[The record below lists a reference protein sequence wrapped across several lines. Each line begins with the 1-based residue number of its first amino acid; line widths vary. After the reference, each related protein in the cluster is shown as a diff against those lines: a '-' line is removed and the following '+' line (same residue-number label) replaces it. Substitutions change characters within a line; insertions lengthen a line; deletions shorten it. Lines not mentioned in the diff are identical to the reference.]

1 MQVDDM
7 LKPRLTR
14 VEKKSPAHLRLTLEP
29 LERGFGHTLGS
40 ALRRVLM
47 SSISGGAVV
56 SVKIE
61 GAFNEYTAMEGVQ
74 EDIPDIILNLK
85 GLAVKMETKAR
96 VEVSIHKKGPG
107 IVSGADVEISEG
119 IEIFNKDHRI
129 AGLAENGELDMTLVL
144 ERGRGY
150 RAARTQVGKGDEKT
164 IGVIEIDANFNP
176 VIRVAYSVE
185 SARVERRTD
194 LDKLIIDMETNGT
207 VESEEVLR
215 TAAMIL
221 SHQLSEFVQFDGQ
234 IDLLESTQVAEIDP
248 ILTELVE
255 RLNLGARLTNS
266 LKAEKI
272 CFIGDLVIKSE
283 KDLLKTP
290 NLGKK
295 SVVEIERR
303 LKEHSLELNMELA
316 SWPPPKLWRERRVP
330 LR

>member
-1 MQVDDM
+1 MQVEAM

-29 LERGFGHTLGS
+29 LERGFGHTLGN

-47 SSISGGAVV
+47 SSVSGGAVV
-56 SVKIE
+56 SVRIE
-61 GAFNEYTAMEGVQ
+61 GAFNEYTALGGVQ

-85 GLAVKMETKAR
+85 GLAVKMGTDSS
-96 VEVSIHKKGPG
+96 VEINIQKKGPG
-107 IVSGADVEISEG
+107 VVTGADVEAG
-119 IEIFNKDHRI
+119 GAIEIFNKDHHI
-129 AGLAENGELDMTLVL
+129 VGLAENGEIDMTLVV
-144 ERGRGY
+144 ENGRGY
-150 RAARTQVGKGDEKT
+150 RAASAKGSKDDEKT
-164 IGVIEIDANFNP
+164 IGIIEVDANFNP
-176 VIRVAYSVE
+176 VIRVSYSVE
-185 SARVERRTD
+185 GARVERRTD

-207 VESEEVLR
+207 VEPEEVLR
-215 TAAMIL
+215 TAATIL
-221 SHQLSEFVQFDGQ
+221 THQLSEFVQFDGKV
-234 IDLLESTQVAEIDP
+234 DLHDEAEVAEIDP

-272 CFIGDLVIKSE
+272 LFIGDLVIKSE

-303 LKEHSLELNMELA
+303 LKEHTLELNMDI
-316 SWPPPKLWRERRVP
+316 SWPPPKLWRERREP